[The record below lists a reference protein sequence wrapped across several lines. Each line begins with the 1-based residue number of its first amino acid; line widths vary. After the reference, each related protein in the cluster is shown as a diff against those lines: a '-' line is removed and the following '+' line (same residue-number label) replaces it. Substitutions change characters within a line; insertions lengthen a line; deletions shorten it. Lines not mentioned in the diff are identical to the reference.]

1 MIKSINKINVA
12 KIAKQHYK
20 IEINGEVLGIL
31 ERSELRYLIEKLDNA
46 IEVGVIK
53 KVEIDPMTS
62 EEFMEL
68 IKQGREA
75 DANEEDCL
83 ACGS

>member
-1 MIKSINKINVA
+1 MIKSIDSINVA
-12 KIAKQHYK
+12 KVSKQHYK
-20 IEINGEVLGIL
+20 IEINGEVIGIL
-31 ERSELRYLIEKLDNA
+31 ERSELRHLIEKLDNA

-53 KVEIDPMTS
+53 KVEVEPMTS

-75 DANEEDCL
+75 DANDEDCI

>member
-1 MIKSINKINVA
+1 MIKSIESINVA
-12 KIAKQHYK
+12 KVSKQHYK
-20 IEINGEVLGIL
+20 IEINGVVLGIL
-31 ERSELRYLIEKLDNA
+31 ERSELRHLIQKLDNA
-46 IEVGVIK
+46 IEVGVTK
-53 KVEIDPMTS
+53 KVEINPMTS

-75 DANEEDCL
+75 DANDEDCL

>member
-1 MIKSINKINVA
+1 MIKSIDSINVS
-12 KIAKQHYK
+12 KVSKQHYS
-20 IEINGEVLGIL
+20 IEINGEVIGIL

-53 KVEIDPMTS
+53 KVEVDPMTS
-62 EEFMEL
+62 EEFMKL

-75 DANEEDCL
+75 DANDEDCL

>member
-1 MIKSINKINVA
+1 MIKSIDSISVA
-12 KIAKQHYK
+12 KVSKQHYK
-20 IEINGEVLGIL
+20 IEINGEVIGIL
-31 ERSELRYLIEKLDNA
+31 ERSELRHLIEKLDNA

-53 KVEIDPMTS
+53 KVEVEPMTS

-75 DANEEDCL
+75 DANDEDCL

>member
-1 MIKSINKINVA
+1 MIKSIDSISVA

-20 IEINGEVLGIL
+20 IEINGEVIGIL
-31 ERSELRYLIEKLDNA
+31 ERSELRHLIEKLDNA

-53 KVEIDPMTS
+53 KLEVEPMTS

-75 DANEEDCL
+75 DANDEDCL

>member
-1 MIKSINKINVA
+1 MIKSIESVNVA
-12 KIAKQHYK
+12 KVSKQHYK
-20 IEINGEVLGIL
+20 IEINGEVIGIL

-46 IEVGVIK
+46 IEVGVTK

-68 IKQGREA
+68 IKQGREV
-75 DANEEDCL
+75 DDNDEDCVM
-83 ACGS
+83 CGS

>member
-1 MIKSINKINVA
+1 MIKSIESISVVKVS
-12 KIAKQHYK
+12 KQHYK

-31 ERSELRYLIEKLDNA
+31 ERSELRHLIEKLDNA
-46 IEVGVIK
+46 IEVGVTK
-53 KVEIDPMTS
+53 KVEVDPMTS

-75 DANEEDCL
+75 ADNETDCL

>member
-1 MIKSINKINVA
+1 MIKSIESVNVA
-12 KIAKQHYK
+12 KVSKQHYK
-20 IEINGEVLGIL
+20 IEINGEVIGIL
-31 ERSELRYLIEKLDNA
+31 ERSELRHLIEKLDNA
-46 IEVGVIK
+46 IEVGVT
-53 KVEIDPMTS
+53 KVVEVDPMTS

-75 DANEEDCL
+75 AENDEDCL